1 MILKIKRYIRQYPLL
16 MNIAKKIY
24 RKVKILID
32 MPVNKKLAEENMK
45 NIEKYAS
52 TDKKRIF
59 YFCVP
64 VHANLGDQAQAYC
77 IRNWIKKNY
86 EDRII
91 IEINSKPA
99 AVNMNNIFGEIQKI
113 IKKEDFIVVQ
123 SGYCTT
129 DMHGVDEKVHRMIVN
144 TFKDNVVVVFPQ
156 TIKFIREEEKRLTAE
171 AYNSHKHVIFMARDK
186 ISYDTAKE
194 MFNDDVKL
202 LLYPDIVTSLI
213 GRRKY
218 NNHRD
223 AVLFCMRNDG
233 ETFYKN
239 SDVSML
245 MKKIEEKTKLKTKLT
260 DTTINLKMNEIKNRI
275 EDYIF
280 NDINEFSKYRL
291 IITDRYHGT
300 IFSLIAGTPVIVLKT
315 NDHKVS
321 SGVDWFKDI
330 YPQYIRFSKSLE
342 EVLPLAEEIL
352 KLNINNELDDYFEKK
367 YYDSLKTIVNEELE
381 KC

>member
-1 MILKIKRYIRQYPLL
+1 
-16 MNIAKKIY
+16 
-24 RKVKILID
+24 
-32 MPVNKKLAEENMK
+32 
-45 NIEKYAS
+45 
-52 TDKKRIF
+52 
-59 YFCVP
+59 
-64 VHANLGDQAQAYC
+64 
-77 IRNWIKKNY
+77 
-86 EDRII
+86 
-91 IEINSKPA
+91 
-99 AVNMNNIFGEIQKI
+99 
-113 IKKEDFIVVQ
+113 
-123 SGYCTT
+123 
-129 DMHGVDEKVHRMIVN
+129 
-144 TFKDNVVVVFPQ
+144 
-156 TIKFIREEEKRLTAE
+156 
-171 AYNSHKHVIFMARDK
+171 
-186 ISYDTAKE
+186 

-367 YYDSLKTIVNEELE
+367 YYDSLKTIVNEELK